1 MGQFNGFKFTS
12 RGLTLHS
19 KVQTGDLLQFTR
31 IAVGDGALGSTDP
44 VALNGLI
51 SQKKS
56 LQITKLE
63 SLGGGRSV
71 VGTALT
77 NGDVTTGFYLR
88 EIGVFAQ
95 DPDVGEILYCY
106 GNAGTTADWIPPGA
120 GGGQDLIE
128 QAMNIETITGNAPNV
143 SAVINQS
150 LVFATA
156 AQLGNLSQLLT
167 TAKGSAVAAINELF
181 TNASDGKSAVAAAV
195 TGKGVA
201 ASASDTFA
209 TLASK
214 IGNIAKD
221 TTALASHLLYNKVM
235 YADGVK
241 VTGTATGQLKIY
253 SMPVPSAVNI
263 APMVPDSNT
272 AWFYGP
278 DQRVNV
284 PVGERLGA
292 YLVTVYHG
300 ASGARIHTSN
310 YRSGWTNY
318 GDGVGVGTLGSGPAF
333 TGMMGYFTTTD
344 EGPGYAV
351 IRPCVR
357 LVFNTAANATNWY
370 NSNPGLTVSFYYG
383 AYMTAAVGTT

>member
-156 AQLGNLSQLLT
+156 AQLGDLSQLQT
-167 TAKGSAVAAINELF
+167 VAKDSAVAAINELF
-181 TNASDGKSAVAAAV
+181 TSASNGKSRVQGGNLEYWDGANFIPVLRQQGGIAGNGANMNNFQTTGVYRLGENNANGPAGVDINYSQLAVFNGGA
-195 TGKGVA
+195 
-201 ASASDTFA
+201 DTVGQAIFVWG
-209 TLASK
+209 SGDMW
-214 IGNIAKD
+214 IR
-221 TTALASHLLYNKVM
+221 
-235 YADGVK
+235 
-241 VTGTATGQLKIY
+241 TGTTSNNWKPWKRATGQ
-253 SMPVPSAVNI
+253 
-263 APMVPDSNT
+263 T
-272 AWFYGP
+272 
-278 DQRVNV
+278 
-284 PVGERLGA
+284 
-292 YLVTVYHG
+292 
-300 ASGARIHTSN
+300 
-310 YRSGWTNY
+310 
-318 GDGVGVGTLGSGPAF
+318 
-333 TGMMGYFTTTD
+333 
-344 EGPGYAV
+344 
-351 IRPCVR
+351 
-357 LVFNTAANATNWY
+357 
-370 NSNPGLTVSFYYG
+370 TVSS
-383 AYMTAAVGTT
+383 AAPSGGFDGDVWFQV